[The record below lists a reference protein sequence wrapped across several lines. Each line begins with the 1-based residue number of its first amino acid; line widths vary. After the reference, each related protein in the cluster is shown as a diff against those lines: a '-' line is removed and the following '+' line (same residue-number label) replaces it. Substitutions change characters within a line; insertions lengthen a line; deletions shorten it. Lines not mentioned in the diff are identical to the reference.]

1 MRLLMINKNSMSA
14 TQIDGVTNISASG
27 NVYTIT
33 ITGGGTGTYSK
44 DDYYISILWI

>member
-1 MRLLMINKNSMSA
+1 MRVMMINKTSMSA

-33 ITGGGTGTYSK
+33 VSGGTSTTYSK